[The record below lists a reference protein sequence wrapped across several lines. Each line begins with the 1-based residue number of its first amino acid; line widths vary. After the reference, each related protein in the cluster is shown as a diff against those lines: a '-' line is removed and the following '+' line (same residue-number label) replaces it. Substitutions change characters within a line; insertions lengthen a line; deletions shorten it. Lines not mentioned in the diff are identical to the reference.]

1 MRRKCDFSDEFV
13 RYVVS
18 PLHKKKETATFMN
31 VTWYSVVSWEPVE
44 VSIQAGLGHT
54 CFNSYFSVSII
65 KMP

>member
-44 VSIQAGLGHT
+44 VSIQTGLHVKVIHALIVT
-54 CFNSYFSVSII
+54 SLSLS
-65 KMP
+65 

>member
-13 RYVVS
+13 RYIVS
-18 PLHKKKETATFMN
+18 PLHKKKETATFTN

-44 VSIQAGLGHT
+44 VSIQTGLGHT
-54 CFNSYFSVSII
+54 CFNSYFSVSVI